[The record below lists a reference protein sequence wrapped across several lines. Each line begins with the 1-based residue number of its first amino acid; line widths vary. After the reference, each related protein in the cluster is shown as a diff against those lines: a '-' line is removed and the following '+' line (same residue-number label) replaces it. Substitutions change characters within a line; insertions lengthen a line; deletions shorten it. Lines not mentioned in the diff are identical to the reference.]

1 MIKGKHLWDKIR
13 NNEVF
18 ANLSVLLTG
27 NIIAV
32 LIPLLI
38 SPILTRIFT
47 ENDFGLFTTYNAI
60 IAISLSISTGRLDY
74 AIIEAKNKS
83 ITSHLFL
90 LSLTIALFVSILGLI
105 MGYFLFPMIEDV
117 KQSMVTVFLIVIP
130 VMIFINSFSQV
141 CQYVLNRS
149 ERYTGLSIIKTFR
162 SIFTGGIHL
171 TGGYILP
178 ISLNLII
185 GKAIGNI
192 IAFLLSIWFVVNYKL
207 IEIKPRKYKFKY
219 ILCKYNKYYSVTTV
233 HNLFSTI
240 SANLLPLLFVG
251 LFTVKEV
258 GYYGL
263 SARVCYLPIAVIS
276 HAIFQFFSRKF
287 AKKIE
292 ANQPTKNMF
301 VRAIRN
307 LLLISIPPFI
317 FLILFGPQ
325 LFGLIFG
332 DNWTE
337 AGLYAQ
343 ILAPY
348 MLTVF
353 LVSPFVFIPVRLNY
367 HLKFFL
373 IELLNTIC
381 RIVAIVIGS
390 KYGVLTAITMYSLT
404 GLMVQCYML
413 IWIYNLLK
421 KNDLLTN

>member
-1 MIKGKHLWDKIR
+1 MVIKGKHLWDKIR
-13 NNEVF
+13 NNKVF

-32 LIPLLI
+32 LIPLLV

-90 LSLTIALFVSILGLI
+90 LSITIAFITSIIGFI
-105 MGYFLFPMIEDV
+105 MGYFLFPLIEDV
-117 KQSMVTVFLIVIP
+117 KQSIVAVLLILIP
-130 VMIFINSFSQV
+130 LMIFINSFSQV

-149 ERYTGLSIIKTFR
+149 DRYAGLSIIKTIR
-162 SIFTGGIHL
+162 SISTGAIHV
-171 TGGYILP
+171 TGEYVFP
-178 ISLNLII
+178 ISSTLII

-192 IAFLLSIWFVVNYKL
+192 IAFFLSIWFVVKNKL

-219 ILCKYNKYYSVTTV
+219 ILSKYNKYYSINSF
-233 HNLFSTI
+233 HALFNTI

-276 HAIFQFFSRKF
+276 HAIFQFFSREF

-292 ANQPTKNMF
+292 AGEPTKNMF
-301 VRAIRN
+301 VRAIHN
-307 LLLISIPPFI
+307 LLLVSIPPFI

-325 LFGLIFG
+325 LFGIIFG
-332 DNWTE
+332 ENWTE
-337 AGLYAQ
+337 AGRYAQ

-353 LVSPFVFIPVRLNY
+353 LVSPFVFVPIRLNY
-367 HLKFFL
+367 HFKSFS
-373 IELLNTIC
+373 IEVLNTIL

-390 KYGVLTAITMYSLT
+390 KFGVLTAITMYSIT

-421 KNDLLTN
+421 KNDN